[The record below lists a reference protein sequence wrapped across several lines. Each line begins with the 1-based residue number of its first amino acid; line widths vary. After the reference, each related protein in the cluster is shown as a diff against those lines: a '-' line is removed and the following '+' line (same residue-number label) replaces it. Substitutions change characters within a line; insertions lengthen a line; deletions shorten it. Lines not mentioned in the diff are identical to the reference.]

1 MYISIYRLYLF
12 FKTIYHFLSLSVY
25 TKVEGDLNTHRD
37 NIASSTLEEGEKGK
51 TRWSPHQEKPPKKV
65 FFYLFFFLKTYIYLE
80 WLLSFF
86 SFFFFSFFYPSNI
99 PWAYRKKV
107 SPSDYRFLFLETN
120 DNAYTGK
127 ENGAIKR

>member
-1 MYISIYRLYLF
+1 MYIYLSIGYIFSSKLNTIF
-12 FKTIYHFLSLSVY
+12 FLSVY

-51 TRWSPHQEKPPKKV
+51 TRWSPHQEKPSKKG
-65 FFYLFFFLKTYIYLE
+65 FIFSFFFLKTYIYLE

-86 SFFFFSFFYPSNI
+86 SFFLVFFTPRTFPGHI
-99 PWAYRKKV
+99 GKKYRPV
-107 SPSDYRFLFLETN
+107 TIDSYFWRRTTT
-120 DNAYTGK
+120 YTGK